1 MNGGKMRKRRSTA
14 PETGKTKTKPHV
26 TIEKTDTMMVEI
38 PLWLI
43 GEVNDD
49 SVKELIAQIDQI
61 NSSVKPENLKN
72 TYITLN
78 ISSEGGDVY
87 SGFALIDS
95 IKNSQVI
102 VHTHIAS
109 VVPVKSLSKTEIEF
123 LDSLKKIGISKS
135 LCESVNGIRRAV
147 FENDTV
153 GTHGVLMSDEDIA
166 EQYSGWWIGSIKM
179 YKDGDVGL
187 EFYYPNADDIDY
199 DSYTY
204 MIIGKHHDGRY
215 YDKNDNWTPESEFK
229 RIVDVVKLAKNVLKP
244 EEDIVFNNKEEFDNW
259 VEENS
264 RKVGDVFES
273 MEDTDYENPLSMYG
287 VPMSERENIKKQ
299 TDAFSSWMCETRKR

>member
-95 IKNSQVI
+95 IKNSQVM

-109 VVPVKSLSKTEIEF
+109 VAMSMAAAIFMAGTIRTCSKWAQMMIHHF
-123 LDSLKKIGISKS
+123 
-135 LCESVNGIRRAV
+135 SV
-147 FENDTV
+147 
-153 GTHGVLMSDEDIA
+153 GVA
-166 EQYSGWWIGSIKM
+166 E
-179 YKDGDVGL
+179 
-187 EFYYPNADDIDY
+187 
-199 DSYTY
+199 
-204 MIIGKHHDGRY
+204 
-215 YDKNDNWTPESEFK
+215 TPP
-229 RIVDVVKLAKNVLKP
+229 KNVLISGNGMLALEKHYEAMFKP
-244 EEDIVFNNKEEFDNW
+244 LKLDENDKYLYANDLKRLKW
-259 VEENS
+259 VQ
-264 RKVGDVFES
+264 K
-273 MEDTDYENPLSMYG
+273 
-287 VPMSERENIKKQ
+287 II
-299 TDAFSSWMCETRKR
+299 